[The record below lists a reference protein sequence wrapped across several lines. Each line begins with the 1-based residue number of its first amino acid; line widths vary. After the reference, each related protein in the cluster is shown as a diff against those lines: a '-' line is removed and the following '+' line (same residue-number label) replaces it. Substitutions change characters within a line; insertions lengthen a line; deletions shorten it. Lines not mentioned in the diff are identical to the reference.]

1 MQGFRLQTRQRLEEA
16 TGARFLV
23 VVEEPG
29 ANLQIKKKK
38 GEIFLQRLNWIQEE
52 WVKLLVHC
60 IPLYSFLFVKHLG
73 CVDQLMQGL
82 LNKKEEDEDG
92 DY

>member
-1 MQGFRLQTRQRLEEA
+1 MAAVQTSEIILLTQCRNWSMQGFRLQTRQRLEEA

-38 GEIFLQRLNWIQEE
+38 GGDFSATTKLDTGGVGKTLGSLHSLVFFSLCQTSRL
-52 WVKLLVHC
+52 C
-60 IPLYSFLFVKHLG
+60 
-73 CVDQLMQGL
+73 
-82 LNKKEEDEDG
+82 
-92 DY
+92 